1 MSAPDDEHQSA
12 ILFIAPPANSTMP
25 PMSFEVIPPPS
36 TICTIVAPTT
46 MLHRSTITG
55 PATML
60 HSVTTPN
67 IWLTNGIVAMLAT
80 MLIAKA
86 VHRLL
91 ASLLPANCSQPFV
104 VRISS
109 ILSASLCALPQM
121 PLCLSLTL
129 LSGMPHSTIAAT
141 EMKDNINP
149 ALYNHL
155 PSHTSIRAATAAN
168 LLRGSPPRLALIA
181 NCSNVNIS
189 AARTIEGVA
198 PATRA

>member
-12 ILFIAPPANSTMP
+12 MQFIAPPANSTMP
-25 PMSFEVIPPPS
+25 PMSFEVIPPPIA
-36 TICTIVAPTT
+36 ICTIVAPTT

-60 HSVTTPN
+60 HSVTMPN

-91 ASLLPANCSQPFV
+91 ASLLPINFTQPFA

-109 ILSASLCALPQM
+109 ILSTSLCALPQM
-121 PLCLSLTL
+121 PLRLSLTL
-129 LSGMPHSTIAAT
+129 LSGKPHSTIAAT
-141 EMKDNINP
+141 EMNDNINP
-149 ALYNHL
+149 AL
-155 PSHTSIRAATAAN
+155 
-168 LLRGSPPRLALIA
+168 
-181 NCSNVNIS
+181 
-189 AARTIEGVA
+189 
-198 PATRA
+198 

>member
-12 ILFIAPPANSTMP
+12 MLFIAPPANSTMP
-25 PMSFEVIPPPS
+25 PARFSMQPTPIA
-36 TICTIVAPTT
+36 ICTIVTPTT
-46 MLHRSTITG
+46 ILHRSTITG

-91 ASLLPANCSQPFV
+91 AHLRPISCSHPFV

-109 ILSASLCALPQM
+109 ILSTSLCALPQM
-121 PLCLSLTL
+121 PLRLSLSL

-141 EMKDNINP
+141 EMNESINP
-149 ALYNHL
+149 AL
-155 PSHTSIRAATAAN
+155 
-168 LLRGSPPRLALIA
+168 
-181 NCSNVNIS
+181 
-189 AARTIEGVA
+189 
-198 PATRA
+198 